1 MGILNIFG
9 IGSEKLFVS
18 GKKTVG
24 CVGEIQYFKIPNN
37 TESLCYD
44 TFGPQNGAPAL
55 VHFTYTVNGR
65 EHKGIRYAKCGAA
78 IPMTGDELTVYYDPD
93 NPSSYAV
100 KI

>member
-24 CVGEIQYFKIPNN
+24 CVSGIQYFQISNKSG
-37 TESLCYD
+37 SLCYD

-55 VHFTYTVNGR
+55 VRFTYTVNGK
-65 EHKGIRYAKCGAA
+65 EYEGIRYAKSGAA
-78 IPMTGDELTVYYDPD
+78 IPMTGDELTVYYDAN
-93 NPSSYAV
+93 NPASYAV